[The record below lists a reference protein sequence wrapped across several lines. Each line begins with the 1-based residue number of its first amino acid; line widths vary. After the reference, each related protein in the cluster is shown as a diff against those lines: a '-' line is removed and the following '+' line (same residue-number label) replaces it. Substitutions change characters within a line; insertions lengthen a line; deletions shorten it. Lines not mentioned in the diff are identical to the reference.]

1 MKLIRARQKNI
12 QEVNKLE
19 TIKRTENRKQSNG
32 ELFNDDELNQWGYP
46 TDMYVFAGCETHR
59 VVVKEDIEVEEG
71 EEPRFKDVLHITYT
85 NYYHHCKATENEQDR
100 ISYILDDEDT
110 EDAALFNTTMKLYAS
125 NLLSRMTVPQLKAHC
140 KERGLKV
147 GGKKAD
153 LISRLKEYA
162 LQGHDKLVG
171 EEE

>member
-1 MKLIRARQKNI
+1 
-12 QEVNKLE
+12 VNELE

-32 ELFNDDELNQWGYP
+32 ELFNDDELNEWGYP
-46 TDMYVFAGCETHR
+46 SDMYVFAGCETTR
-59 VVVKEDIEVEEG
+59 VIVREEIYQEGDEEDKKPLFEE
-71 EEPRFKDVLHITYT
+71 VLHITYT

-125 NLLSRMTVPQLKAHC
+125 NLLARMTVPQLKAHC

-153 LISRLKEYA
+153 LISRLKEYV

>member
-1 MKLIRARQKNI
+1 M
-12 QEVNKLE
+12 E
-19 TIKRTENRKQSNG
+19 TIKKTENRKRSDG
-32 ELFNDDELNQWGYP
+32 ELINDDELNQWGYP

-85 NYYHHCKATENEQDR
+85 SWWTHRKATENEQDR
-100 ISYILDDEDT
+100 ISYILDKEDT
-110 EDAALFNTTMKLYAS
+110 EDAALFNKVMTLYAKG
-125 NLLSRMTVPQLKAHC
+125 LLWRMTVPQLKAEC

-153 LISRLKEYA
+153 LITRLKQYIIDNAPIADEY
-162 LQGHDKLVG
+162 KTG